1 MKILTLAGEK
11 GGIGKTTLA
20 FHVACYL
27 AAAGRRVLAM
37 DLDPQGNLSY
47 TLTGHP
53 APGIKR
59 VIIQEWPLSAAIT
72 QNGDGYPQLLA
83 GDKST
88 GSVRNYLAVHGA
100 SLTALVPLLERAAV
114 EGFEFVIID
123 TPPSPAMDTDTG
135 RVLDALTAPALYAS
149 HYVLSPC
156 IPEQLPLA
164 GLRSLSGTL
173 RVLKEKGSKVEL
185 LGVVPTFFDARTT
198 EHARNLQALVQVYGA
213 QVYPVIGRATA
224 VSHCPAYGQPIWEF
238 DGRNPAA
245 HQLRRMAQRIL
256 NDVEPETITAR

>member
-1 MKILTLAGEK
+1 MIITLAGEK

-27 AAAGRRVLAM
+27 AGAGRRVLAM

-47 TLTGHP
+47 TLTGETG
-53 APGIKR
+53 PGIKR
-59 VIIQEWPLSAAIT
+59 VIIQEWPLSAAII
-72 QNGDGYPQLLA
+72 QCGEGYPQLLA

-88 GSVRNYLAVHGA
+88 GGVRNYLAVNGA
-100 SLTALVPLLERAAV
+100 SLTALVPLLERAAA
-114 EGFEFVIID
+114 EGFEFVVMD
-123 TPPSPAMDTDTG
+123 TPPSPAMDTSTG
-135 RVLDALTAPALYAS
+135 GVLDALTAPALYGS
-149 HYVLSPC
+149 DYVLAPV

-173 RVLKEKGSKVEL
+173 RALREKGSGVEL

-198 EHARNLQALVQVYGA
+198 EHARNLQALVGVFGA
-213 QVYPVIGRATA
+213 RVYPVIGRATA
-224 VSHCPAYGQPIWEF
+224 VSRCPVYGQPVWEF
-238 DGRNPAA
+238 DGGNPVAD
-245 HQLRRMAQRIL
+245 QLRRMAQRIL